1 MARLA
6 IVSLV
11 SLVLAA
17 HLAAPLPTMAQTQ
30 ETPGGNC
37 IACHR
42 LMDDERLS
50 APTKTF
56 AEDIHAI
63 RGFGCVACHGGD
75 DTASGLAGMD
85 PALGF
90 LAKPA
95 RGDIPQFCG
104 RCHSDAGFMRRYNP
118 GLRVDQVI
126 EYATSVH
133 GRRLEQ
139 FGDERV
145 ATCVSCHPA
154 HSIKPPSDPRSSVN
168 PLRVAATCA
177 SCHSDAEYMAP
188 YDIPTDQLE
197 KYQTSV
203 HWEVMSEQQDLS
215 APTCNDCHG
224 NHGAAPPGVSWV
236 GNVCG
241 QCHSVMADMYAQS
254 LHSQLFTMMG
264 IPGCTTCHNNH
275 EIHEAND
282 ALLGLSEGAVCSR
295 CHVAG
300 AGGGVLAA
308 TMRSLIDSLRMAVE
322 AADSLLSKA
331 EFSGMEVSEA
341 LFELQGAQ
349 TALVQARTAVHTFS
363 VLAVEQDVAAG
374 LEIAAAAYAHGEE
387 VLDELQFRHV
397 GLAISSAII
406 LVLIIGLVLKI
417 RQLEGK
423 EPTT

>member
-1 MARLA
+1 
-6 IVSLV
+6 
-11 SLVLAA
+11 
-17 HLAAPLPTMAQTQ
+17 
-30 ETPGGNC
+30 
-37 IACHR
+37 
-42 LMDDERLS
+42 
-50 APTKTF
+50 
-56 AEDIHAI
+56 
-63 RGFGCVACHGGD
+63 
-75 DTASGLAGMD
+75 
-85 PALGF
+85 
-90 LAKPA
+90 
-95 RGDIPQFCG
+95 
-104 RCHSDAGFMRRYNP
+104 
-118 GLRVDQVI
+118 
-126 EYATSVH
+126 
-133 GRRLEQ
+133 
-139 FGDERV
+139 
-145 ATCVSCHPA
+145 
-154 HSIKPPSDPRSSVN
+154 
-168 PLRVAATCA
+168 
-177 SCHSDAEYMAP
+177 MAP

-197 KYQTSV
+197 KYQASV
-203 HWEVMSEQQDLS
+203 HWEMMSEQQDLS

-282 ALLGLSEGAVCSR
+282 ELLGLGEGAVCSR

-308 TMRSLIDSLRMAVE
+308 TMRLLIDSLRMAVE
-322 AADSLLSKA
+322 VADSLLSKA

-363 VLAVEQDVAAG
+363 VLAVEEEVAAG

-417 RQLEGK
+417 RQLEDK